1 MSNLRSKRQGLER
14 TIVTQFVTTIAD
26 LQLRKRAQ
34 QGSIAKRVVQG
45 RAASSGD
52 VVVGPG
58 EGQQFVIDGIET
70 AVIIN
75 SYQPI
80 RLRIKYKSGELA
92 NVPCHGVFI
101 FYGELERIEISAP
114 EMVRLSFT
122 YS

>member
-1 MSNLRSKRQGLER
+1 MSSTRSKRLQLER
-14 TIVTQFVTTIAD
+14 TIVTRFQTEVAD
-26 LQLRKRAQ
+26 LQLRRRLQ
-34 QGSIAKRVVQG
+34 QGSIAKRVV
-45 RAASSGD
+45 SGNPLNNGE

-58 EGQQFVIDGIET
+58 EGQQFVIENVET
-70 AVIIN
+70 AVLIN

-101 FYGELERIEISAP
+101 FYGELERIEVSAP